1 MVIAVLIL
9 VYFTCYIKQN
19 SSVSPQHIVW
29 DPKVFFLLDHATMA
43 IENLEKY
50 ASLSVQTQTKKLH
63 GCLVA

>member
-9 VYFTCYIKQN
+9 VYFTCYIKLLCFTTAHCLG
-19 SSVSPQHIVW
+19 S
-29 DPKVFFLLDHATMA
+29 KMFFLLDHATVA